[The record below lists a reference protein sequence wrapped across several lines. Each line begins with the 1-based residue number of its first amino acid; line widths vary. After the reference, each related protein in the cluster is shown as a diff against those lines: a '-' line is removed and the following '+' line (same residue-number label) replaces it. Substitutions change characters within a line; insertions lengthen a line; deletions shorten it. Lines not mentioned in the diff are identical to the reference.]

1 MPIPSTHFSLFFSP
15 TVEADGGQILTI
27 GAPLLATL
35 RQQLKDATA
44 VSDVNA
50 SSIQGRYAISPLP
63 SIKTPDKKIDYV
75 LLGSTTPGHSTTMLA
90 HAPSSFGRDV
100 PVR

>member
-1 MPIPSTHFSLFFSP
+1 M
-15 TVEADGGQILTI
+15 
-27 GAPLLATL
+27 
-35 RQQLKDATA
+35 
-44 VSDVNA
+44 SDVDA

-75 LLGSTTPGHSTTMLA
+75 LLGATPPGHPTTMSA
-90 HAPSSFGRDV
+90 HTLPSSFGRDV